1 MNQIVIAKIKPKGL
15 DPHVPSVG
23 LTGAY
28 IQWGKKGPS
37 DWKSAPND
45 GANGFAAAPTATN
58 PNPNAIS
65 GWSSSYAPNGSW
77 KDSEKT
83 SHDPCPAGYRVP
95 TSAQWQGVL
104 SNNTISR
111 TGSWSNSPTNYGS
124 AIHFG
129 PDSNTKLLTLPAAGY
144 RYTSNG
150 RLSYR
155 GSYGYYWSS
164 TELSSNGAY
173 RLSFS
178 SGSQAVGTNS
188 RTSGFSVRCIS
199 E

>member
-1 MNQIVIAKIKPKGL
+1 MVS
-15 DPHVPSVG
+15 HVPTVG
-23 LTGAY
+23 ITGAY

-45 GANGFAAAPTATN
+45 GSNGFAAAPTSSN
-58 PNPNAIS
+58 PNSGSIS
-65 GWSSSYAPNGSW
+65 GWSSSYAPSGSW

-83 SHDPCPAGYRVP
+83 SNDPCPAGYRVP
-95 TSAQWQGVL
+95 TRAQWQGVL

-111 TGSWSNSPTNYGS
+111 TGSWSNSVTNYGS

-144 RYTSNG
+144 RISSNG
-150 RLSYR
+150 QLYSR
-155 GSYGYYWSS
+155 GYYGYYWSS
-164 TELSSNGAY
+164 TEYSSNSAY
-173 RLSFS
+173 NLYFYS
-178 SGSQAVGTNS
+178 SSQYVGSNNRS
-188 RTSGFSVRCIS
+188 YGFSVRCIS